1 MKPAFCNSLRR
12 RMRGR
17 GRPVSWNLP
26 LRTIFQK
33 LVGTLAKKVP
43 ISLDREQLVA
53 QPAQFLASFTRQ

>member
-1 MKPAFCNSLRR
+1 
-12 RMRGR
+12 MRGR